1 MAEDDDRRNEFRTTL
16 YTLASEGGPGQDLI
30 TLFIPPDKPIAE
42 VTGYLDEEFTRT
54 GTIQDA
60 RQRKRVQEALSSI
73 LSLLKKYTGLPEN
86 GLVFFCR
93 AGQAEAGTDHPCT
106 VIEPPEPLTLYLYRR
121 STVFELEP
129 LQQMLDAKNVYG
141 LLVLDL
147 SGAWWGTLR
156 GKEVNPLG
164 SSTSSIPAKQR
175 KGGQSAAR
183 FQRLREVAVNEFFT
197 RVGNHASEAFL
208 KEHDFYQRFGGV
220 LIGGQG
226 RTKEDFLAGHFL
238 HHEIRQR
245 VIGLL
250 DVTRMDERGLAE
262 LAENAHNAISNQDIA
277 GEKGILDQ
285 FRQELRKA
293 GGLAASGEESVR
305 KNLAAGAVGTLLLS
319 AGLRKSRRRITCQEC
334 GHTHER
340 AIPLGPGMTV
350 PDILVHTCRVC
361 SAPIIEDEV
370 VDIIEE
376 MTHLADQSGAKTKII
391 AENFSEGMQFL
402 AGDGGI
408 AAILRF
414 KTGF

>member
-1 MAEDDDRRNEFRTTL
+1 MAQDDDRRNEFRTTL
-16 YTLASEGGPGQDLI
+16 HTLASEGGSGQDLI

-42 VTGYLDEEFTRT
+42 VTGYLDEEFTRS

-60 RQRKRVQEALSSI
+60 RQRKQVQEALSSI
-73 LSLLKKYTGLPEN
+73 LSLLKKYTGLPEH
-86 GLVFFCR
+86 GLALFCR
-93 AGQAEAGTDHPCT
+93 AGQEETGTDHSCT
-106 VIEPPEPLTLYLYRR
+106 VIEPPERLTLYLYRH
-121 STVFELEP
+121 SAAFELEP

-164 SSTSSIPAKQR
+164 SSTSNIHAKQR

-208 KEHDFYQRFGGV
+208 KENDFYQRFGGV

-226 RTKEDFLAGHFL
+226 QTKEDFLAGHFL
-238 HHEIRQR
+238 HHEIQQR
-245 VIGLL
+245 VIGLF
-250 DVTRMDERGLAE
+250 DVARMDERGLAE
-262 LAENAHNAISNQDIA
+262 LAENARNAIGDQDIA
-277 GEKGILDQ
+277 GEKEVLDR

-293 GGLAASGEESVR
+293 DGLATSGEESVR
-305 KNLAAGAVGTLLLS
+305 RNLAAGAVGTLLLS
-319 AGLRKSRRRITCQEC
+319 AGLRKPRRRITCQEC

-340 AIPLGPGMTV
+340 TIPLEPGMIV

-361 SAPIIEDEV
+361 AAPIIEDEE
-370 VDIIEE
+370 VDLVEDL
-376 MTHLADQSGAKTKII
+376 THLADQSGAKTKII
-391 AENFSEGMQFL
+391 TENFAEGKQFL
-402 AGDGGI
+402 DGNGGI
-408 AAILRF
+408 AAILRYR
-414 KTGF
+414 TGF